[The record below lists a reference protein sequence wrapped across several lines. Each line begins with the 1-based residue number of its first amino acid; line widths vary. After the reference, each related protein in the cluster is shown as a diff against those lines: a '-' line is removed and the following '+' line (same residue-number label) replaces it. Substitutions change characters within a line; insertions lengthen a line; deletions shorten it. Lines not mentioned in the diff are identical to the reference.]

1 METLQFEPEDVYWW
15 KDGNAGPDCRNSGNQ
30 KWKKKKLTM
39 VMVEGEGPNMLGRSW
54 LKDLGLLP
62 EVVNQVTAVPALRFA
77 DVLDRHTDV
86 F

>member
-1 METLQFEPEDVYWW
+1 MKE
-15 KDGNAGPDCRNSGNQ
+15 
-30 KWKKKKLTM
+30 KKLTM

-62 EVVNQVTAVPALRFA
+62 DVVNQVTAVPALRFA